1 MNKFFILIFSFIF
14 LSNISYSQ
22 DEKAKKIL
30 EDLSKKGKSFEDF
43 TAEFSFN
50 FFNKSQ
56 GIDEYSDGKIWV
68 KDDMYKLDISSDLS
82 IINNG
87 ETLWYFMKDVP
98 EVQIMDSDPEDEMN
112 PSKIFTIYESGYKYK
127 YEGKSIIDNKKVENI
142 TLFPKESVAI
152 SKVILQ
158 VDTDKLELYKIQIID
173 KDGGTSIYTINSF
186 NVNSNL
192 SESKFNFK
200 KKNYPGVEII
210 DLR

>member
-1 MNKFFILIFSFIF
+1 MNKFFILFFSFIF
-14 LSNISYSQ
+14 LSNISYGQ
-22 DEKAKKIL
+22 DEKAMKIL
-30 EDLSKKGKSFEDF
+30 DDLSKKGKSFEDF

-50 FFNKSQ
+50 FFNKGQ

-127 YEGKSIIDNKKVENI
+127 YEGKSIINNKKIENI
-142 TLFPKESVAI
+142 SLFPKQSVAI

-158 VDTDKLELYKIQIID
+158 VDIDKLELYKIQIMD

-186 NVNSNL
+186 KVNSNL
-192 SESKFNFK
+192 SESKFNFT
-200 KKNYPGVEII
+200 KKNHPGVEVI

>member
-56 GIDEYSDGKIWV
+56 GIDEYSEGKIWV

>member
-1 MNKFFILIFSFIF
+1 MSKFFILFFSFIF

-30 EDLSKKGKSFEDF
+30 DDLSKKGKSFEDF

-50 FFNKSQ
+50 FFNKDQ

-127 YEGKSIIDNKKVENI
+127 YEGKNIINNKKIENI
-142 TLFPKESVAI
+142 SLFPKQSLAI

-158 VDTDKLELYKIQIID
+158 VDIDKLELYKIQIMD

-186 NVNSNL
+186 KVNSNL

-200 KKNYPGVEII
+200 KKNHPGVEVI

>member
-1 MNKFFILIFSFIF
+1 MNKFFILLFSFIF
-14 LSNISYSQ
+14 LSNISYCQ

-30 EDLSKKGKSFEDF
+30 ENLSKKGKSFEDF

-50 FFNKSQ
+50 FFNISQ

-112 PSKIFTIYESGYKYK
+112 PSKIFTIYESDYKYK
-127 YEGKSIIDNKKVENI
+127 YDGNSIVDNKKVENI
-142 TLFPKESVAI
+142 SLFPKESGAI
-152 SKVILQ
+152 RQVILQ
-158 VDTDKLELYKIQIID
+158 VDVNKLELYKIQVMD

-192 SESKFNFK
+192 SDSKFNFK
-200 KKNYPGVEII
+200 KKNHPGVEVI

>member
-1 MNKFFILIFSFIF
+1 MSKFFILFLSFIF

-22 DEKAKKIL
+22 DEKAKDIL
-30 EDLSKKGKSFEDF
+30 DDLSKKGKSFEDF

-50 FFNKSQ
+50 FFNKGQ

-127 YEGKSIIDNKKVENI
+127 YEGKSIINNKKIENI
-142 TLFPKESVAI
+142 SLFPKQSVAI

-158 VDTDKLELYKIQIID
+158 VDIDKLELYKIQIMD

-186 NVNSNL
+186 KVNSNL

-200 KKNYPGVEII
+200 KKNHPGVEVI

>member
-1 MNKFFILIFSFIF
+1 MNKFFILFFSFIF
-14 LSNISYSQ
+14 LSNISYGQ
-22 DEKAKKIL
+22 DEKARKIL
-30 EDLSKKGKSFEDF
+30 DDLSKKGKSFEDF

-127 YEGKSIIDNKKVENI
+127 YEGKSIVDNKKVENI
-142 TLFPKESVAI
+142 TLFPKRSVAI

-158 VDTDKLELYKIQIID
+158 VDIDKLELYKIQIMD

-186 NVNSNL
+186 KINSNL

-200 KKNYPGVEII
+200 KKNHPGVEVI